1 MLWHKQA
8 LRTGPVVFCCV
19 ANYCKTQW
27 LSKNHLILFIILWV
41 RNLGRVHMGSLSLI
55 HMAAGPGGLISKVV
69 PSPTR
74 LRLGSP
80 WPPSPHAA
88 CQASGPLLGAW
99 AFYVMAQDSKHQCA
113 GWQVEAASLH

>member
-19 ANYCKTQW
+19 AKRSG
-27 LSKNHLILFIILWV
+27 LAKPLDLFIILWL
-41 RNLGRVHMGSLSLI
+41 RNLGRVHVGSLCLI
-55 HMAAGPGGLISKVV
+55 LMAAGPGGLISKVA

-80 WPPSPHAA
+80 WPPSPHVAY
-88 CQASGPLLGAW
+88 QASGPLLGAW
-99 AFYVMAQDSKHQCA
+99 AFHMMAEDSKSQCS
-113 GWQVEAASLH
+113 GWQVEAAGLP